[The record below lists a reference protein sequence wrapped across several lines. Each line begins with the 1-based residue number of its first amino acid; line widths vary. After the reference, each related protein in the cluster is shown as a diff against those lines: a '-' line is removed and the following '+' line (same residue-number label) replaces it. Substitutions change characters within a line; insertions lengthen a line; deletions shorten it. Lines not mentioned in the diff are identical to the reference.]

1 MILLFNSLLAKYRN
15 WKAQLDREYEQSRPI
30 EILVRIPYTRGNEL
44 ATRGLKVRDLTVALS
59 VPLERVEVRCVGNP
73 DWRK

>member
-1 MILLFNSLLAKYRN
+1 MIAKLIAKYRAWAAN
-15 WKAQLDREYEQSRPI
+15 ADREYARSRPI
-30 EILVRIPYTRGNEL
+30 EVLVRIPFTPGNEAAL
-44 ATRGLKVRDLTVALS
+44 RGMTIRDLTVALP